1 MNANAT
7 RLNTREAASST
18 HAHRRSV
25 RREREF
31 GTGYGRTSGYA
42 DGLRRYAGRD
52 AGANF
57 RVHGHGVSGPAAT
70 PAGQPPCS
78 AAMSLSSSSTSGPRG
93 P

>member
-31 GTGYGRTSGYA
+31 GTGYGRSSGYA
-42 DGLRRYAGRD
+42 DRRHQPYVRAWRPGS
-52 AGANF
+52 F
-57 RVHGHGVSGPAAT
+57 RVS
-70 PAGQPPCS
+70 
-78 AAMSLSSSSTSGPRG
+78 
-93 P
+93 

>member
-31 GTGYGRTSGYA
+31 GTGYGRSSGYA
-42 DGLRRYAGRD
+42 APRSYTRPSVPAR
-52 AGANF
+52 F
-57 RVHGHGVSGPAAT
+57 RVV
-70 PAGQPPCS
+70 
-78 AAMSLSSSSTSGPRG
+78 
-93 P
+93 